1 MEKIGKESFVMGKVL
16 VVVDYQKDFVDGTLG
31 FAGAEKLEEGIA
43 ALAAEYVKKGW
54 PVVFTLDTHGP
65 EYLSTR
71 EGKHLPV
78 PHCEKASPGWRLY
91 GRLERYMEED
101 HPHVYLAPKFAFGAQ
116 NYSYLAPYQPE
127 EITLV
132 GLVTNLCV
140 MANAVILQTAFPNAE
155 VIVDGRLCASF
166 DPILHGKAL
175 DVMEGMQMKVLR

>member
-1 MEKIGKESFVMGKVL
+1 MGKVL
-16 VVVDYQKDFVDGTLG
+16 VVVDYQKDFVDGALG
-31 FAGAEKLEEGIA
+31 FAGAERLEEGIA
-43 ALAAEYVKKGW
+43 ALVEEYVKNGW

-65 EYLSTR
+65 DYLSTR
-71 EGKHLPV
+71 EGKHLPA
-78 PHCEKASPGWRLY
+78 PHCQKSSPGWRLY

-116 NYSYLAPYQPE
+116 NYQYLAPYAPE

-132 GLVTNLCV
+132 GVVTNMCV
-140 MANAVILQTAFPNAE
+140 IANAVILQTAFPNAE
-155 VIVDGRLCASF
+155 VVIDSRLCGSF

>member
-1 MEKIGKESFVMGKVL
+1 MSDVL
-16 VVVDYQKDFVDGTLG
+16 VVVDYQKDFVDGALG

-43 ALAAEYVKKGW
+43 ALVKRYIRESL

-65 EYLSTR
+65 DYLESR
-71 EGKHLPV
+71 EGRHLPT
-78 PHCEKASPGWRLY
+78 PHCLKSSPGWRLY
-91 GRLERYMEED
+91 GELERYMEED

-116 NYSYLAPYQPE
+116 NYSFLQQYRPE
-127 EITLV
+127 RITLV

-155 VIVDGRLCASF
+155 VMVDSRLCASF

-175 DVMEGMQMKVLR
+175 DVMEGMQMKILR

>member
-1 MEKIGKESFVMGKVL
+1 MGKVL
-16 VVVDYQKDFVDGTLG
+16 VVVDYQKDFVDGALG
-31 FAGAEKLEEGIA
+31 FAGAKELEAGLL
-43 ALAAEYVKKGW
+43 ALVEEYIQNNW

-65 EYLSTR
+65 DYLSTR
-71 EGKHLPV
+71 EGKHLPL
-78 PHCEKASPGWRLY
+78 PHCRKSTEGWRLY
-91 GRLERYMEED
+91 GRLERFMEED

-116 NYSYLAPYQPE
+116 NYSYLAPYQPT
-127 EITLV
+127 EITLT

-155 VIVDGRLCASF
+155 VIIQSRLCASF

>member
-1 MEKIGKESFVMGKVL
+1 MGKVL
-16 VVVDYQKDFVDGTLG
+16 VVVDYQKDFVDGALG
-31 FAGAEKLEEGIA
+31 FAGAEKLEAGIL
-43 ALAAEYVKKGW
+43 ALVEEYIRQNW
-54 PVVFTLDTHGP
+54 PVVFTLDTHSP
-65 EYLSTR
+65 DYLSTR

-78 PHCEKASPGWRLY
+78 PHCQKASAGWRLY
-91 GRLERYMEED
+91 GGLERFMEED

-116 NYSYLAPYQPE
+116 NYSYLARYDPTR
-127 EITLV
+127 ITLV

-155 VIVDGRLCASF
+155 VVIDSRLCGSF

>member
-1 MEKIGKESFVMGKVL
+1 MGKVL
-16 VVVDYQKDFVDGTLG
+16 VVVDYQKDFVDGALG

-43 ALAAEYVKKGW
+43 ALVAEYVQRGE

-65 EYLSTR
+65 DYLSTR

-78 PHCEKASPGWRLY
+78 AHCTKSSDGWRLY
-91 GRLERYMEED
+91 GNLERYMEED

-116 NYSYLAPYQPE
+116 NYSFLAAYQPT

-132 GLVTNLCV
+132 GVVTNMCV
-140 MANAVILQTAFPNAE
+140 IANAVILQTAFPNAE
-155 VIVDGRLCASF
+155 VIIDGRLCGSF

-175 DVMEGMQMKVLR
+175 DVMEGMQMKVLRN

>member
-1 MEKIGKESFVMGKVL
+1 MGKVL
-16 VVVDYQKDFVDGTLG
+16 VVVDYQKDFVDGALG
-31 FAGAEKLEEGIA
+31 FPGAEKLEEGI
-43 ALAAEYVKKGW
+43 LRLVEEYIKQNW

-65 EYLSTR
+65 DYLSTR

-78 PHCEKASPGWRLY
+78 PHCGKSDAGWRLY
-91 GRLERYMEED
+91 GKLERFMDED

-116 NYSYLAPYQPE
+116 NYSYLAPYSPD

-155 VIVDGRLCASF
+155 LIVDGRLCGSA